1 MECAEVRD
9 RFSSL
14 VEGEL
19 LPAEEKEIRD
29 HLSSCPECQSDF
41 RKFEKTIHWLHSV
54 KEVEAPEGFLS
65 EVREKL
71 QERKQ
76 GEAPAKK
83 TRGGLFS
90 YPPRVKLP
98 IQAVA
103 MVAVLFLVLYVTKM
117 MPVEMSPKKA
127 IQSPQT
133 SPSEEKKAEP
143 IQPPS
148 DMADVKGSQQPKA
161 PVVQEERA
169 DKITP
174 LKQQEKEEEKDFGK
188 PEALLR
194 PTTKG
199 ENVLAL
205 KQSKEATAPV
215 PKVEVSQPSDLLKP
229 VEKPLAE
236 KKREEI
242 QVKEDV
248 KEPEARVPGKKGEE
262 TLLARREF
270 KEEGKTGAVSTEAP
284 RPENV
289 PESR

>member
-1 MECAEVRD
+1 MECAAVRD

-14 VEGEL
+14 LEEEL
-19 LPAEEKEIRD
+19 LPAEEKEVRD

-54 KEVEAPEGFLS
+54 EEVDAPEGFLS
-65 EVREKL
+65 EVQEKI
-71 QERKQ
+71 EKRKQ

-194 PTTKG
+194 PKAKD
-199 ENVLAL
+199 ENWRLI
-205 KQSKEATAPV
+205 TN
-215 PKVEVSQPSDLLKP
+215 SQK
-229 VEKPLAE
+229 
-236 KKREEI
+236 
-242 QVKEDV
+242 
-248 KEPEARVPGKKGEE
+248 
-262 TLLARREF
+262 
-270 KEEGKTGAVSTEAP
+270 
-284 RPENV
+284 
-289 PESR
+289 